1 MTPNTAH
8 KIDGGA
14 APKARLNADAL
25 ALLPAQVGRPS
36 YERRAVSTGI
46 VHLGVGAFHR
56 AHQAV
61 YTDDLLARDPNWG
74 ITAASLRNP
83 DTRDALG
90 PQDGLY
96 TLLVRDGAGDAPR
109 VIGSITRL
117 LAAPDD
123 REELLR
129 TMADPGVRIVSL
141 TVTEKGYCHRPSTG
155 ELNEDH
161 ADIRHDL
168 ENPHAPRSAPGI
180 IVEALLR
187 RRKAGAA
194 PFTVLAC
201 DNLPSNGR
209 VAKRVIARLAALR
222 DAGLGAWVESELA
235 APCTMVDRIVP
246 ATTDADR
253 ARVAEALGVEDAWP
267 VTAEPFS
274 QWVIEDRFPTG
285 RPAWETVGAEIVADV
300 EPYENMKLRLLNGS
314 HSIMA
319 YLGYLM
325 GYETIAEAASDE
337 TLAALVGAYMDNE
350 ATPTIAVPAEA
361 DVEAYKRALFKRWR
375 NPALR
380 HRTWQVAMDGS
391 QKLPQR
397 LVAVARERLA
407 AGAPI
412 DASALGLAAWM
423 RYATGVDERGAPID
437 VQDPLGPRLRA
448 IADAAGPVAE
458 RLAPAMIGVREVF
471 GDDLPRD
478 PRFVE
483 AVTRALAR
491 LYDRGAAATVA
502 AYGGA

>member
-1 MTPNTAH
+1 M
-8 KIDGGA
+8 
-14 APKARLNADAL
+14 APRTVQQKLREDAARLTDAAL
-25 ALLPAQVGRPS
+25 AGLPANVRRPDYDRTTLS
-36 YERRAVSTGI
+36 AGI

-61 YTDDLLARDPNWG
+61 FTDDLLAKDPSWG
-74 ITAASLRNP
+74 IVAASLRNP
-83 DTRDALG
+83 DTRDALA

-96 TLLVRDGAGDAPR
+96 TLLVRSGEGDAPR
-109 VIGSITRL
+109 VIGSITKV

-123 REELLR
+123 RDALLR
-129 TMADPGVRIVSL
+129 TMSDPGVRIVSL

-155 ELNEDH
+155 ELDEEH

-168 ENPHAPRSAPGI
+168 DHPETPRSAPGV
-180 IVEALLR
+180 IVEALR
-187 RRKAGAA
+187 RRREAGAK
-194 PFTVLAC
+194 PFTVLTC
-201 DNLPSNGR
+201 DNLPSNGQ

-222 DAGLGAWVESELA
+222 DADLGAWVEGELS

-253 ARVAEALGVEDAWP
+253 ARVAGMLGVEDAWP
-267 VTAEPFS
+267 VAAEPFS
-274 QWVIEDRFPTG
+274 QWVIEDDFSMG
-285 RPAWETVGAEIVADV
+285 RPAWETVGAEIVSDV

-325 GYETIAEAASDE
+325 GYETIADAVSDAR
-337 TLAALVGAYMDNE
+337 LAALVRTYMDDE

-361 DVEAYKRALFKRWR
+361 DVAAYKRALFERWA

-380 HRTWQVAMDGS
+380 HRTWQIAMDGT

-407 AGAPI
+407 VGAPI
-412 DASALGLAAWM
+412 GASALGLAAWM
-423 RYATGVDERGAPID
+423 RYATGVDERGRAID
-437 VQDPLGPRLRA
+437 VQDPLSARLRA
-448 IADAAGPVAE
+448 LADEAGPVAE

-471 GDDLPRD
+471 GDDLARD
-478 PRFVE
+478 PRFVD
-483 AVTRALAR
+483 AVTSALRR
-491 LYDRGAAATVA
+491 LYADGAAATVA
-502 AYGGA
+502 ATGGA